1 MNKSI
6 KLPLI
11 GALLMSSLLA
21 TTASAQY
28 ERNSA
33 QYERNSAENR
43 RIQERRALHA
53 KNMRKYPYN
62 QHTAGISIVKDDPG
76 VQKCL
81 RWVSWVPVYHRDR
94 SPYIEHALY
103 DVAIMGEQMLEYQKL
118 ENQHKIMPQS
128 FFDEVQEKIARGQ
141 RAMDYCSQLPSVPN
155 SFNPNYSGGR

>member
-33 QYERNSAENR
+33 ENR
-43 RIQERRALHA
+43 RIQEREARHA
-53 KNMRKYPYN
+53 ENMRKYPYN
-62 QHTAGISIVKDDPG
+62 EHTAGISLVRDDPG

-81 RWVSWVPVYHRDR
+81 RWVSWVPVHHRDR

-103 DVAIMGEQMLEYQKL
+103 DIAIMGEAALEYQKL
-118 ENQHKIMPQS
+118 ENESKMMSQR
-128 FFDEVQEKIARGQ
+128 FFNDIQEKNTRGQ

>member
-1 MNKSI
+1 MKNHI
-6 KLPLI
+6 KIPLI
-11 GALLMSSLLA
+11 SALIMSSLLA
-21 TTASAQY
+21 TTAQ
-28 ERNSA
+28 A
-33 QYERNSAENR
+33 QYERNSAE
-43 RIQERRALHA
+43 ERKALHA
-53 KNMRKYPYN
+53 ENMRKYPYN

-118 ENQHKIMPQS
+118 ENEDKMMPQS

-141 RAMDYCSQLPSVPN
+141 KAMSYCSQLPSVPD
-155 SFNPNYSGGR
+155 SFNPRYNNRGR

>member
-1 MNKSI
+1 MKNHI
-6 KLPLI
+6 KIPLI
-11 GALLMSSLLA
+11 SALIMSSLLA
-21 TTASAQY
+21 TTAQ
-28 ERNSA
+28 A
-33 QYERNSAENR
+33 QYERNSAEER
-43 RIQERRALHA
+43 RIQERKDLHA
-53 KNMRKYPYN
+53 ENMRKYPYN

-118 ENQHKIMPQS
+118 ENEDKMMPQS

-141 RAMDYCSQLPSVPN
+141 KAMSYCSQLPSVPD
-155 SFNPNYSGGR
+155 SFNPRYNNGGR